1 VRFVAIAL
9 AGFIVA
15 GCDNDDTILRVL
27 VEAGSA
33 PAPASLRVT
42 LEGVSAGPRT
52 IAPVTLPGTL
62 VVHHLPGGLLEL
74 CVQIDA
80 LDDAGNIIGGGAATV
95 RLVAHGTA
103 DATVALDNPSAA
115 CAPLPGDLGG
125 AIVDLAGNNS
135 PGDLAGAD
143 LSAALC
149 PAGAIFCD
157 GFESGD
163 VSKWSSANLRK
174 DAGAVGV
181 QSSIKLHGMFALRA
195 VGNGAPA
202 PNDVYAEVE
211 KDFTPT
217 APPLALRANV
227 YLPQPLANF
236 DQIISLYETDS
247 STNAFAIGGDSNGSW
262 EVSENESVAGDFVSD
277 MVPTSSGNWHCV
289 ELVIDAGGMVTFYVD
304 NHKLA
309 GPWQRTSN
317 VTYSQLL
324 VGVTRTVDNNLN
336 AYIDDVAIGPS
347 RLYCPQ

>member
-1 VRFVAIAL
+1 MRIVAIAL
-9 AGFIVA
+9 ATVAVA
-15 GCDNDDTILRVL
+15 GCGGDTVLRIL
-27 VEAGSA
+27 VEPGAGPTPS
-33 PAPASLRVT
+33 SLRVS
-42 LEGVSAGPRT
+42 LPGVTDADKT
-52 IAPVTLPGTL
+52 IAPVTLPGTI
-62 VVHHLPGGLLEL
+62 VVHHLPGGLGEL
-74 CVQIDA
+74 CVELDA
-80 LDDAGNIIGGGAATV
+80 LDDAGNVIGGGAATV
-95 RLVAHGTA
+95 HLIAHGTA
-103 DATVALDNPSAA
+103 DATITLDNPGAA
-115 CAPLPGDLGG
+115 CAPLPGDLAG
-125 AIVDLAGNNS
+125 ATIDLAGS
-135 PGDLAGAD
+135 PPGDLAGAD
-143 LSAALC
+143 LSVALC

-163 VSKWSSANLRK
+163 VSKWSSANVRK

-227 YLPQPLANF
+227 YLPQSLTNF
-236 DQIISLYETDS
+236 NQIISLYELDS
-247 STNAFAIGGDSNGSW
+247 STNAFAIGGDDNGSW

-277 MVPTSSGNWHCV
+277 MVPTASGNWHCI

-324 VGVTRTVDNNLN
+324 VGVTRSIDNNVT